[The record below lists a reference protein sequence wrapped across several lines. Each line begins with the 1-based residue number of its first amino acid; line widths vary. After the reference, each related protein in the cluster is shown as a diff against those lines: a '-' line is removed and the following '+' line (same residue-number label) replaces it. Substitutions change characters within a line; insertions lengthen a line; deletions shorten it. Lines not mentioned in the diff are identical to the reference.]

1 MRSRRTTELLL
12 LLAATPP
19 VLLVFALIDAHATGA
34 FGWSSLLVPGALLL
48 AFLLAHVAVRQFAPN
63 ADPGLLPVTFVLAG
77 VGLGIVTR
85 LDAKLAASQVT
96 WLFVGVAALVGTL
109 IVVPSL
115 ERLSRYKYTLGLAG
129 VVLLMLP
136 ALPGIGREINGS
148 RLWLHL
154 GPFSLQPGELAKVLI
169 VLFLAAY
176 LAENREMLSIST
188 RRILGMRLPEFR
200 TLGPLLLMWLV
211 SLLVLVAEK
220 DLGSSMIFYAIF
232 LTMLYTATGRPGYVV
247 VGLVLFAVGATGAY
261 YAFGHVRVRVD
272 IWLHPFADAAGKG
285 YQLVQSMFAFA
296 AGGMSG
302 VGLGSGMPLRIPFVS
317 TDFIFSAIGEELGLL
332 GGAAIVLLFLVFAIR
347 GLATAARAKTDMA
360 AFTATGLVAAITL
373 QAFIII
379 GGVTR
384 LIPLTGVTL
393 PFISAGGSSLLST
406 FIALALLL
414 RCGDEGTGTTTEV
427 QTTSTDLGVLGRLA
441 LGKRLTRIMT
451 VLALLLSA
459 LVANLT
465 WLQVLDARELQ
476 SNVYN
481 TRNLAAEAR
490 RPRGTILTADDKVLA
505 QSKLGVGGVYKRE
518 YPQGELAAHAIGYFS
533 PRYGRSGIEA
543 AENDVLV
550 GGQRVFSTWS
560 DVIDAAAGR
569 QVPGDDV
576 VLTLNS
582 RVQKAATAALAGRIG
597 ACVVLD
603 PRSGGVLAAASTP
616 AYDPN
621 TIDREWTSLHKS
633 TDSPFV
639 DRARGALYPP
649 GSTFKVVTL
658 TGALGTGVATTQT
671 TFPGPASLVIGNAPV
686 NNFESGAYG
695 DITLA
700 EATQHSVNTVFAQ
713 LAVKLG
719 APALV
724 KQAQAFGF
732 GRTVP
737 YELSVKNSLM
747 PNPAEMTTWETA
759 WAGVGQPVGEHKRP
773 AGPQAT
779 VMQLAL
785 VAAGIADNGIVMA
798 PYVVQ
803 SVRDS
808 SGQTMAT
815 TNPRAFST
823 ATDPATAAQVSGV
836 MRKVVSAGSGSKA
849 AIDGVKVAGKTG
861 TAEVG
866 KGKPTNAWFI
876 AFAPAEHPTV
886 AMAIMIE
893 GGGIGGQVAA
903 PAAKPVLEAA
913 LAAQKG
919 K

>member
-1 MRSRRTTELLL
+1 MRTRRTTELLL
-12 LLAATPP
+12 LIAATPP
-19 VLLVFALIDAHATGA
+19 VLLVFALIQAHATGA
-34 FGWSSLLVPGALLL
+34 FDWSSLLVPAALLI
-48 AFLLAHVAVRQFAPN
+48 AFLLAHLAIRQFAPN

-85 LDAKLAASQVT
+85 LDPKEASSQVM

-115 ERLSRYKYTLGLAG
+115 ERLSRYKYTLGLG
-129 VVLLMLP
+129 GIVLLLLP
-136 ALPGIGREINGS
+136 ALPGIGREVNGS
-148 RLWLHL
+148 RLWLRVGSL
-154 GPFSLQPGELAKVLI
+154 SLQPGELAKILI

-188 RRILGMRLPEFR
+188 RRVLGMRFPEPR
-200 TLGPLLLMWLV
+200 TLGPLILMWV
-211 SLLVLVAEK
+211 MSLLVLVAEK
-220 DLGSSMIFYAIF
+220 DLGSSMIFFAIF
-232 LTMLYTATGRPGYVV
+232 LTMLYTATGRPGYVA
-247 VGLVLFAVGATGAY
+247 VGLVLFGIGATGAY

-296 AGGMSG
+296 AGGLSG
-302 VGLGSGMPLRIPFVS
+302 VGLGMGMPLRIPFVS

-332 GGAAIVLLFLVFAIR
+332 GGAAIVLCFLVFAIR

-360 AFTATGLVAAITL
+360 AFTATGLVATITL

-414 RCGDEGTGTTTEV
+414 RCGDEGTGTGTEV

-465 WLQVLDARELQ
+465 WLQVVDARELQ
-476 SNVYN
+476 NSVYN

-490 RPRGTILTADDKVLA
+490 RPRGSVLTADGKVLA
-505 QSKLGVGGVYKRE
+505 HSKLSGSGVYRRE
-518 YPQGELAAHAIGYFS
+518 YPQGQLAAHTLGYFS

-550 GGQRVFSTWS
+550 GGQRAFSTWS

-569 QVPGDDV
+569 QVPGDDI

-582 RVQKAATAALAGRIG
+582 RVQKAATSALAGRTG

-603 PRSGGVLAAASTP
+603 PRSGAVLAAASTP
-616 AYDPN
+616 TYDPN
-621 TIDREWTSLHKS
+621 TIDRQWVPLHNG
-633 TDSPFV
+633 TASPFI
-639 DRARGALYPP
+639 DRTRGALYPP

-671 TFPGPASLVIGNAPV
+671 TFPGPASLTIGNAPV

-713 LAVKLG
+713 LAVRLG

-732 GRTVP
+732 NQKVP
-737 YELSVKNSLM
+737 FELSVKNSLM

-759 WAGVGQPVGEHKRP
+759 WAGVGQPVGEHKSP
-773 AGPQAT
+773 AGPQVT
-779 VMQLAL
+779 VLQMAL
-785 VAAGIADNGIVMA
+785 VAAGIADNGTVMA
-798 PYVVQ
+798 PYVVG
-803 SVRDS
+803 SVRDAN
-808 SGQTMAT
+808 GQTMAT
-815 TNPRAFST
+815 TNPRAFT
-823 ATDPATAAQVSGV
+823 RATDPDTAAQINGV
-836 MRKVVSAGSGSKA
+836 MQKVISAGSGSKA

-876 AFAPAEHPTV
+876 AFAPAERPTV

-893 GGGIGGQVAA
+893 GGGVGGQVAA